1 MNFKKNKK
9 GFCKVRIHTSLLTRY
24 QLLLKIHSQTTQH
37 KLITLLTMLAITQ
50 YRIKFMKLW
59 NSIGKTRSKTI
70 IKKVVKRFF
79 MGNFER
85 VLPY

>member
-1 MNFKKNKK
+1 
-9 GFCKVRIHTSLLTRY
+9 
-24 QLLLKIHSQTTQH
+24 
-37 KLITLLTMLAITQ
+37 MLAITQ

-70 IKKVVKRFF
+70 MKKVVKRFF
-79 MGNFER
+79 TGNFER